1 MPKPTP
7 APDVL
12 SLVLTLRGKRVL
24 LDSDLARLYGVPTR
38 VFNQTIRRNA
48 GRFPADFLF
57 QITDEEFEFLRSQ
70 IVTSKAGR
78 GGRRYQPYVFTEHGA
93 IMAATL
99 LRSERANQAV
109 KRNPD
114 RFPSVFCFQLM
125 REELRKMLS
134 QSVMTST
141 QSAVNKSIKYRRSD
155 RMPLVFSEYGA
166 LMAATVLNSTRAV
179 QMSIFI
185 IRAFVSMRQELMTS
199 AVILEKLAE
208 IDTTLIEH
216 DDALRAIWHQLQPL
230 LQPPPEPPKRR
241 IGFLS

>member
-99 LRSERANQAV
+99 LRSERAIHM
-109 KRNPD
+109 
-114 RFPSVFCFQLM
+114 SVF
-125 REELRKMLS
+125 
-134 QSVMTST
+134 V
-141 QSAVNKSIKYRRSD
+141 
-155 RMPLVFSEYGA
+155 
-166 LMAATVLNSTRAV
+166 
-179 QMSIFI
+179 
-185 IRAFVSMRQELMTS
+185 IRAFVQMRE
-199 AVILEKLAE
+199 AIAANAIILKRLAE
-208 IDTTLIEH
+208 IDQTLLEH
-216 DDALRAIWHQLQPL
+216 DGALRAIWHQLQPL

-241 IGFLS
+241 IGFPS